1 MDHQSFS
8 GCLYLKPEQAYWSNL
23 WTWGAYGALF
33 LVGFVLALAPHEL
46 DVLSSAK
53 EF

>member
-1 MDHQSFS
+1 MNHQSFS
-8 GCLYLKPEQAYWSNL
+8 GCLYVKPEEAGWSNP
-23 WTWGAYGALF
+23 WTRGAHGALF